1 MTNNMIKANQIG
13 SVNYIRTLKQS
24 GLNAHEQLD
33 LIINHHLQAYI
44 DNYGFLQF
52 SPTVYQFSPQ
62 LAPTSFFYPYFRD
75 LVVTAYSGKKGL
87 KADLLG
93 RKIHL
98 FRSYLDRQNIAFIRR
113 YQCPSLSPEAT
124 DFQLLLSYAHDYH
137 FKLDFKTGAN
147 YHNRYHHKFTYPS
160 NMKVQLVRNSYR
172 RYANPAR
179 MIEFIVDI
187 ETGKFIS
194 QWNIYR
200 FDNQGRVDS
209 DPTHYSTNQLR
220 QIADTESFNYGIP
233 YGEYYV
239 TGKYR
244 HTHQRL
250 DITQPTDSQLR
261 RIAKKYWQAPIDYDD
276 GGNYADLVK
285 NMQDVIAWRG
295 VPDSQRIK
303 VYADYVNSLKEHQ
316 CKNSGINHFFAK
328 NKAYQQ
334 FSVPWWRRLI

>member
-1 MTNNMIKANQIG
+1 MTNNMIEVNQIG
-13 SVNYIRTLKQS
+13 SVNYIRALKQS
-24 GLNAHEQLD
+24 GLNAREQLD
-33 LIINHHLQAYI
+33 LIINHHLKAYI

-113 YQCPSLSPEAT
+113 YQRPSLSSEAT
-124 DFQLLLSYAHDYH
+124 DFQRLLSYAHDNH

-200 FDNQGRVDS
+200 FEIGRAHV
-209 DPTHYSTNQLR
+209 
-220 QIADTESFNYGIP
+220 
-233 YGEYYV
+233 
-239 TGKYR
+239 
-244 HTHQRL
+244 
-250 DITQPTDSQLR
+250 
-261 RIAKKYWQAPIDYDD
+261 
-276 GGNYADLVK
+276 
-285 NMQDVIAWRG
+285 
-295 VPDSQRIK
+295 
-303 VYADYVNSLKEHQ
+303 
-316 CKNSGINHFFAK
+316 
-328 NKAYQQ
+328 
-334 FSVPWWRRLI
+334 